1 MAEYRETRVEI
12 EKDTDSVGEM
22 KKFDQ
27 FIKLCSYYHLNICE
41 NEEKCGCCNLHLSL

>member
-12 EKDTDSVGEM
+12 EKDIDSVGEM

-27 FIKLCSYYHLNICE
+27 FIKLCSYYHLNIW
-41 NEEKCGCCNLHLSL
+41 EKCGCCNLHLSL